1 MAHARTRRLA
11 ATEVDDLD
19 EDQVQGS
26 SEQPQ
31 RQKKH
36 PVSPEID
43 DLADQVQ
50 GLSQKYPRHAKRLM
64 ALAANLDTVSNQLD
78 TEATRAA
85 RASRTAA
92 GDPDEEQGAW
102 GPEDVYQ
109 DSYEADDYHKVPIGN
124 DSLAKAIDKNPAD
137 ILSDLDFAQSTNGKD
152 KHRILVQ
159 ADRNR
164 SSGRRAAGAWPFKDL
179 TPADLTEFARKGEWD
194 KVSRA
199 ASMALG
205 SSSRGRQAGREWPF
219 KDLTPAEFTDL
230 ARRGEWDQVRRAAN
244 MAVGSSRGRTSAK
257 IDADTDMDVDIGT
270 FGSEDRLST
279 ADLGE
284 SGDEEIAKP
293 VDADQ
298 EGGTLQFYGTYAQTA
313 NDTGPDSG
321 HHRRNVEA
329 PNRENRGDIS
339 ASRRSRIRA
348 RSVIERMADRQVKPE
363 VKDPDDLL
371 NDEPG
376 DNVERDQ
383 PLGGLSGQYRGRKS
397 ARNGN
402 ARNGHKNETEV
413 KVYRPVHVPKEMH
426 GLWHR
431 AAQRVASEGLLLD
444 RSGDVDY
451 YAIDDKYRGAVK
463 FYRGRAASASRGRTA
478 SQRVAYRETPRQVQ
492 VTRPDFVPLELLP
505 YWNGAAEYQ
514 GKNNRLVTASG
525 KLDYDGI
532 NRQYCR
538 LLDRIVSIPAD

>member
-1 MAHARTRRLA
+1 M
-11 ATEVDDLD
+11 
-19 EDQVQGS
+19 
-26 SEQPQ
+26 P
-31 RQKKH
+31 KH
-36 PVSPEID
+36 PVTPELD

-50 GLSQKYPRHAKRLM
+50 GLSKRYPRHAKRLM

-78 TEATRAA
+78 TEAKRAA
-85 RASRTAA
+85 RTAAA
-92 GDPDEEQGAW
+92 GDPDAEQGAW
-102 GPEDVYQ
+102 GPEAAYD
-109 DSYEADDYHKVPIGN
+109 DSYEADDYHKAPIGN

-137 ILSDLDFAQSTNGKD
+137 ILSDLDFAQATSGKD

-159 ADRNR
+159 SDRR
-164 SSGRRAAGAWPFKDL
+164 RPAGRRAGRTTWPFNDL
-179 TPADLTEFARKGEWD
+179 SPADLAEFAR
-194 KVSRA
+194 
-199 ASMALG
+199 
-205 SSSRGRQAGREWPF
+205 RGQ
-219 KDLTPAEFTDL
+219 
-230 ARRGEWDQVRRAAN
+230 WDQVRRAAA
-244 MAVGSSRGRTSAK
+244 MAMGSSGRSAAK
-257 IDADTDMDVDIGT
+257 VEADTDMDVDIGT

-298 EGGTLQFYGTYAQTA
+298 EGGTLQFYGTYAQTD
-313 NDTGPDSG
+313 NDSGPDSG
-321 HHRRNVEA
+321 HHRRGIEP
-329 PNRENRGDIS
+329 PNRQNFSDIRTSSARG
-339 ASRRSRIRA
+339 RRA

-363 VKDPDDLL
+363 VKDPDALL

-397 ARNGN
+397 S
-402 ARNGHKNETEV
+402 RNGHARNETEV

-431 AAQRVASEGLLLD
+431 AAQRIASEGRLLD

-451 YAIDDKYRGAVK
+451 YTIDDKYRGALK
-463 FYRGRAASASRGRTA
+463 FYRGRAAAASHGRTA
-478 SQRVAYRETPRQVQ
+478 SQRMTYQETPRQVR
-492 VTRPDFVPLELLP
+492 VARPDFIPLELLP

-525 KLDYDGI
+525 KLDYEGI

-538 LLDRIVSIPAD
+538 LLDRIASIPAD

>member
-1 MAHARTRRLA
+1 M
-11 ATEVDDLD
+11 
-19 EDQVQGS
+19 
-26 SEQPQ
+26 P
-31 RQKKH
+31 KH
-36 PVSPEID
+36 PVSPELD

-50 GLSQKYPRHAKRLM
+50 GLSRRYPRHAKRLM

-78 TEATRAA
+78 TEATRA
-85 RASRTAA
+85 SRTAAA
-92 GDPDEEQGAW
+92 GDPDAEQGAW
-102 GPEDVYQ
+102 GPEAAYD
-109 DSYEADDYHKVPIGN
+109 DSYEADDYHKAPIGN

-137 ILSDLDFAQSTNGKD
+137 ILSDLDFAQSTSGKD

-164 SSGRRAAGAWPFKDL
+164 PRGRQAAGSWPFRDL
-179 TPADLTEFARKGEWD
+179 TPAQLAEFARK
-194 KVSRA
+194 
-199 ASMALG
+199 
-205 SSSRGRQAGREWPF
+205 
-219 KDLTPAEFTDL
+219 
-230 ARRGEWDQVRRAAN
+230 GEWDQVRRAAS
-244 MAVGSSRGRTSAK
+244 MAMGSAGSRTSAK
-257 IDADTDMDVDIGT
+257 VEADTDMDVDIGT

-284 SGDEEIAKP
+284 SGDEDIAKP

-298 EGGTLQFYGTYAQTA
+298 EGGTLQFYGTYAQTD
-313 NDTGPDSG
+313 NDSGPDSG
-321 HHRRNVEA
+321 HHRRGVEP
-329 PNRENRGDIS
+329 PNRQNFSDIRTS
-339 ASRRSRIRA
+339 GRKRA

-363 VKDPDDLL
+363 VTDPDALL

-397 ARNGN
+397 ARNGR
-402 ARNGHKNETEV
+402 AGRNGHSNETEV

-431 AAQRVASEGLLLD
+431 AAQRIASEGRLLD

-451 YAIDDKYRGAVK
+451 YAIDDKYRGALK

-478 SQRVAYRETPRQVQ
+478 SQRVAYRETPRQVR
-492 VTRPDFVPLELLP
+492 VARPDFVPLELLP

-525 KLDYDGI
+525 KINYDGI
-532 NRQYCR
+532 NGQYCR
-538 LLDRIVSIPAD
+538 LIDKIGSIPAD

>member
-1 MAHARTRRLA
+1 
-11 ATEVDDLD
+11 
-19 EDQVQGS
+19 
-26 SEQPQ
+26 
-31 RQKKH
+31 
-36 PVSPEID
+36 
-43 DLADQVQ
+43 
-50 GLSQKYPRHAKRLM
+50 
-64 ALAANLDTVSNQLD
+64 
-78 TEATRAA
+78 
-85 RASRTAA
+85 
-92 GDPDEEQGAW
+92 
-102 GPEDVYQ
+102 
-109 DSYEADDYHKVPIGN
+109 
-124 DSLAKAIDKNPAD
+124 
-137 ILSDLDFAQSTNGKD
+137 
-152 KHRILVQ
+152 
-159 ADRNR
+159 
-164 SSGRRAAGAWPFKDL
+164 
-179 TPADLTEFARKGEWD
+179 
-194 KVSRA
+194 VSRA

-205 SSSRGRQAGREWPF
+205 STRERVAGKLWPF
-219 KDLTPAEFTDL
+219 HDLTPAEFTTL
-230 ARRGEWDQVRRAAN
+230 AKRGEWDQIRRAAN
-244 MAVGSSRGRTSAK
+244 MALGSSRGRSAAK
-257 IDADTDMDVDIGT
+257 VESDPDMDVDIGT

-293 VDADQ
+293 NDADQ

-321 HHRRNVEA
+321 HHRRNVEP
-329 PNRENRGDIS
+329 PNRENRGDYRVS
-339 ASRRSRIRA
+339 GRTRA

-363 VKDPDDLL
+363 VKDPDALL

-383 PLGGLSGQYRGRKS
+383 PLGGLSGQYRGRGAS
-397 ARNGN
+397 RNGRR
-402 ARNGHKNETEV
+402 AETEV

-431 AAQRVASEGLLLD
+431 AAQRVASEGRLLD

-451 YAIDDKYRGAVK
+451 YTIDDKYRGALK

-478 SQRVAYRETPRQVQ
+478 SQRVAYQETPRQVR
-492 VTRPDFVPLELLP
+492 VARPEFVPLELLP

-538 LLDRIVSIPAD
+538 LLDKIASIPAD

>member
-1 MAHARTRRLA
+1 VANRLTRRQA
-11 ATEVDDLD
+11 ASELDDLD
-19 EDQVQGS
+19 DDEVQGS

-31 RQKKH
+31 RQKRH
-36 PVSPEID
+36 PVTSELD
-43 DLADQVQ
+43 DLADSVQ

-78 TEATRAA
+78 TEAKRAG
-85 RASRTAA
+85 RTAA
-92 GDPDEEQGAW
+92 GDPDAEQGAW
-102 GPEDVYQ
+102 NPEDVYQ
-109 DSYEADDYHKVPIGN
+109 DSYEADDYHKAPIGN

-137 ILSDLDFAQSTNGKD
+137 ILSDLDFAQSTSGKD

-159 ADRNR
+159 ADRKR
-164 SSGRRAAGAWPFKDL
+164 PSERQAAGSWPFKDL
-179 TPADLTEFARKGEWD
+179 TPADLTNFARNGEWD

-199 ASMALG
+199 ASMVLG
-205 SSSRGRQAGREWPF
+205 SSSSRGRQAGKEWPF
-219 KDLTPAEFTDL
+219 EDLTPTEFTEM
-230 ARRGEWDQVRRAAN
+230 ARRGEWNQIRRAASMVMN
-244 MAVGSSRGRTSAK
+244 STRGRTSAK
-257 IDADTDMDVDIGT
+257 VESDPDMDVDIGT

-293 VDADQ
+293 NDADQ

-313 NDTGPDSG
+313 NDAGPDSG

-329 PNRENRGDIS
+329 PNRETRGDIS
-339 ASRRSRIRA
+339 AGRRSRTRA

-363 VKDPDDLL
+363 VKDPDALL
-371 NDEPG
+371 DDEPG

-397 ARNGN
+397 ARNGGVR
-402 ARNGHKNETEV
+402 RNGHSNEDEV

-431 AAQRVASEGLLLD
+431 AAQRIASEGRLLD

-451 YAIDDKYRGAVK
+451 YTIDDKYRGALK
-463 FYRGRAASASRGRTA
+463 FYRGRAAAATRGRTA
-478 SQRVAYRETPRQVQ
+478 SQRVAYQETPRQVR
-492 VTRPDFVPLELLP
+492 VSRPEFVPLELLP

-538 LLDRIVSIPAD
+538 LLDKIVSIPAD

>member
-1 MAHARTRRLA
+1 M
-11 ATEVDDLD
+11 
-19 EDQVQGS
+19 S
-26 SEQPQ
+26 
-31 RQKKH
+31 KH
-36 PVSPEID
+36 PVTPELD

-50 GLSQKYPRHAKRLM
+50 GLSQRYPRHAKRLM

-78 TEATRAA
+78 TEARKATRT
-85 RASRTAA
+85 RTAS
-92 GDPDEEQGAW
+92 DPDAEQGAW

-109 DSYEADDYHKVPIGN
+109 DSYEATDYHKAPIGN

-137 ILSDLDFAQSTNGKD
+137 ILSELDFAQSTSGKD

-159 ADRNR
+159 ADRR
-164 SSGRRAAGAWPFKDL
+164 RPSGRKAAGSWPFKDL
-179 TPADLTEFARKGEWD
+179 TPADITEFARRGEWD

-205 SSSRGRQAGREWPF
+205 SAPRGRQAGRAWPF
-219 KDLTPAEFTDL
+219 GDLTPAEFTDL
-230 ARRGEWDQVRRAAN
+230 ARRGEWDQVRRAAS
-244 MAVGSSRGRTSAK
+244 MAMGSSRGRTSAK
-257 IDADTDMDVDIGT
+257 IESADTDMDVDIGT

-293 VDADQ
+293 NDADQ
-298 EGGTLQFYGTYAQTA
+298 EGGVLQFYGTYAQTSQ
-313 NDTGPDSG
+313 DSGPDSG
-321 HHRRNVEA
+321 HHRKNVTA
-329 PNRENRGDIS
+329 PNREERGDVRVG
-339 ASRRSRIRA
+339 RRTRA

-397 ARNGN
+397 S
-402 ARNGHKNETEV
+402 RNGHARGGNKNETEV
-413 KVYRPVHVPKEMH
+413 KVYRPEHVPKEMH

-451 YAIDDKYRGAVK
+451 YTIDDKYRGALK

-478 SQRVAYRETPRQVQ
+478 SRRMAYQETPRQVR
-492 VTRPDFVPLELLP
+492 VARPDFVPMELLP
-505 YWNGAAEYQ
+505 YWNGAAEYL

-532 NRQYCR
+532 NGQYCR
-538 LLDRIVSIPAD
+538 LLDRIASIPAD

>member
-1 MAHARTRRLA
+1 VANKTRRLA
-11 ATEVDDLD
+11 ASELDDLD
-19 EDQVQGS
+19 DDEVQGS

-31 RQKKH
+31 RQKRH
-36 PVSPEID
+36 PVTSELD
-43 DLADQVQ
+43 DLADSVQ
-50 GLSQKYPRHAKRLM
+50 DLSQKYPRHAKRLM
-64 ALAANLDTVSNQLD
+64 ALAANLDTVSNELD
-78 TEATRAA
+78 TEATRVA
-85 RASRTAA
+85 RTAAA
-92 GDPDEEQGAW
+92 GDPDGEQGAW
-102 GPEDVYQ
+102 GPEAAYD
-109 DSYEADDYHKVPIGN
+109 DSYEADDYHKAPIGN

-137 ILSDLDFAQSTNGKD
+137 ILSDLDFAQSTSGKD

-159 ADRNR
+159 SGRNR
-164 SSGRRAAGAWPFKDL
+164 
-179 TPADLTEFARKGEWD
+179 
-194 KVSRA
+194 
-199 ASMALG
+199 
-205 SSSRGRQAGREWPF
+205 SRGRQAGRTSWPF
-219 KDLTPAEFTDL
+219 NDLSPADLAEF
-230 ARRGEWDQVRRAAN
+230 ARRGQWDQVRRAAT
-244 MAVGSSRGRTSAK
+244 MAMGSSQGRSAAK

-284 SGDEEIAKP
+284 SGDEDIAKP
-293 VDADQ
+293 VDVDQ
-298 EGGTLQFYGTYAQTA
+298 EGGTLQFYGTYAQTD

-321 HHRRNVEA
+321 HHRRGVEP
-329 PNRENRGDIS
+329 PNRQNFNDIRTSSTRRG
-339 ASRRSRIRA
+339 RA

-397 ARNGN
+397 SRNRDVRRNGN
-402 ARNGHKNETEV
+402 RNEAEV
-413 KVYRPVHVPKEMH
+413 KVYRPIHVPKEMH

-431 AAQRVASEGLLLD
+431 AAQRIASEGRLLD

-451 YAIDDKYRGAVK
+451 YVIDDKYRGALK

-478 SQRVAYRETPRQVQ
+478 STRIAYRETPRQVRIA
-492 VTRPDFVPLELLP
+492 RPDFVPMELLP

-525 KLDYDGI
+525 KIDYEGV

-538 LLDRIVSIPAD
+538 LLDKIESIPAD